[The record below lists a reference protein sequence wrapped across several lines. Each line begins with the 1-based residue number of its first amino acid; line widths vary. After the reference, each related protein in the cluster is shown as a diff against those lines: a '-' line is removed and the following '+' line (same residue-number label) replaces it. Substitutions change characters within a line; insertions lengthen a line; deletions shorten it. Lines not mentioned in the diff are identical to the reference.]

1 MCSLALHIARSINL
15 CKRFFEAMASGPPPM
30 LSDTQRS
37 MKRTMA
43 RDGMVRK
50 YDEIILRYANVQ
62 PFIPRVDDIVPK
74 NIWERQMQRARELL
88 RSIQVC
94 DEEGR
99 QQDLHRIVRRLCPFE
114 VDEHARFRPMSPDP
128 ADDCAD
134 SEWINANLLFLRLV
148 WT

>member
-1 MCSLALHIARSINL
+1 
-15 CKRFFEAMASGPPPM
+15 M

-94 DEEGR
+94 DEEVPSKSVTKKAVGKIFTASFVDFAHSR
-99 QQDLHRIVRRLCPFE
+99 SMSMLVFVRCYLIPLMTVQIVNGSMPIFFSC
-114 VDEHARFRPMSPDP
+114 
-128 ADDCAD
+128 
-134 SEWINANLLFLRLV
+134 N
-148 WT
+148 

>member
-50 YDEIILRYANVQ
+50 YDEIILRYANVHSTFH
-62 PFIPRVDDIVPK
+62 P
-74 NIWERQMQRARELL
+74 
-88 RSIQVC
+88 S
-94 DEEGR
+94 
-99 QQDLHRIVRRLCPFE
+99 RR
-114 VDEHARFRPMSPDP
+114 
-128 ADDCAD
+128 
-134 SEWINANLLFLRLV
+134 
-148 WT
+148 